1 MCQTRVLTIRGKTVI
16 SCCAGCKMYY
26 IWHHN
31 LVLNFPAIGFT
42 SFKEVVDTICFE
54 SNSLPFPDGEDRII
68 LHTPNDDISFTF
80 DPEELEDFR
89 AALSEATYMNEVYML
104 MERDTGH

>member
-1 MCQTRVLTIRGKTVI
+1 
-16 SCCAGCKMYY
+16 MYY

-42 SFKEVVDTICFE
+42 SFKEVVDAICFE

-104 MERDTGH
+104 MERDTGR